1 MSPSALFSRLPRRA
15 RIALVAAAALLGVF
29 ILIAIIAAAS
39 AKPEG
44 AMQSKRIVEK
54 LAAVHA
60 KGKTPATGY
69 WSDEVIQPGDSLR
82 NVLERF
88 NLSAPQIQDITQ
100 AAASEGKQPHL
111 HPDQTVSL
119 RLDAQRRPVQV
130 QFFNDDDNGET
141 QLVDLAYAG
150 NRWQAKTDDVK
161 TTTLSTLKSVI
172 IRSSG
177 TTAGAMSRA
186 EIPAEVSD
194 SLRELFSN
202 RLDLYK
208 LEAGDTVRILYQVNY
223 FHGQQISMGDI
234 LAVEISHQ
242 GKLYRAYYFGEDGN
256 GRYYDEHG
264 QPLKK
269 GFETQPV
276 PGSRISSPFGVR
288 VHPILGYLRMHTG
301 IDYAAP
307 AGTPIHAP
315 SDGIVEFRGPKGGYG
330 NTVIL
335 RHSDSMQTLYGH
347 MSAFS
352 ANAAPG
358 QRVRAGDIIGFIGTT
373 GRSTGPHLHYEV
385 RLNGVP
391 VNPAGVALPVKRLTT
406 AELAEFRRQQ
416 QTVEQKLAQLRG
428 IGKTVAQLD

>member
-1 MSPSALFSRLPRRA
+1 MPALPARFSRRTRLA
-15 RIALVAAAALLGVF
+15 VLLAVLLCIALLAAAIISTPQADNDF
-29 ILIAIIAAAS
+29 QSERILQNLPAIRI
-39 AKPEG
+39 
-44 AMQSKRIVEK
+44 QSNG
-54 LAAVHA
+54 AAVD
-60 KGKTPATGY
+60 Y
-69 WSDEVIQPGDSLR
+69 WSDEVIQPGDNLR
-82 NVLERF
+82 DVLRRF
-88 NLSAPQIQDITQ
+88 NLAEKHTLNILQ
-100 AAASEGKQPHL
+100 AAGANNKQLHL
-111 HPDQTVSL
+111 QPDQIVSIKT
-119 RLDAQRRPVQV
+119 DAQNNPVQV
-130 QFFNDDDNGET
+130 RFFNDDDNGET
-141 QLVDLAYAG
+141 QLIDLVYAKG
-150 NRWQAKTDDVK
+150 SWQTKIDDVA
-161 TTTLSTLKSVI
+161 TTALSTLKSVVV
-172 IRSSG
+172 RSSG

-186 EIPAEVSD
+186 EIPAEVRD

-208 LEAGDTVRILYQVNY
+208 LEIGDTVRILYDVHY
-223 FHGQQISMGDI
+223 FHGQQISTGDI
-234 LAVEISHQ
+234 LAVEITHQ

-276 PGSRISSPFGVR
+276 PGSRISSPFGIR

-335 RHSDSMQTLYGH
+335 RHSNSMQTLYGH

-352 ANAAPG
+352 SNAAPG
-358 QRVRAGDIIGFIGTT
+358 QRVRAGDVIGFIGST

-391 VNPAGVALPVKRLTT
+391 VNPAGVALPAKRLTT
-406 AELAEFRRQQ
+406 GELATFRRRQQ
-416 QTVEQKLAQLRG
+416 SLEQTFAQLRG

>member
-1 MSPSALFSRLPRRA
+1 MPALPARFFRRTRLA
-15 RIALVAAAALLGVF
+15 VSLAVLLCIALLAAAITSTPQTDNDF
-29 ILIAIIAAAS
+29 QRERILQNLPAVRIQSNGAA
-39 AKPEG
+39 
-44 AMQSKRIVEK
+44 
-54 LAAVHA
+54 
-60 KGKTPATGY
+60 TDY

-82 NVLERF
+82 DVLNRF
-88 NLSAPQIQDITQ
+88 NLTDKHILNILQ
-100 AAASEGKQPHL
+100 AAGANNKQL
-111 HPDQTVSL
+111 RLQPDQIVSIKI
-119 RLDAQRRPVQV
+119 DTQSNPVQV
-130 QFFNDDDNGET
+130 RFFNDDDNGET
-141 QLVDLAYAG
+141 QLVDLVYAEG
-150 NRWQAKTDDVK
+150 SWQAKIDDVE
-161 TTTLSTLKSVI
+161 TTVLSTLKSVVV
-172 IRSSG
+172 RSSG

-186 EIPAEVSD
+186 EIPAEVRD

-208 LEAGDTVRILYQVNY
+208 LEIGDTVRILYDVHY
-223 FHGQQISMGDI
+223 FRGQQISTGDI
-234 LAVEISHQ
+234 LAVEITHQ

-276 PGSRISSPFGVR
+276 PGSRISSPFGIR

-307 AGTPIHAP
+307 TGTPIHAP

-352 ANAAPG
+352 SNAAPG
-358 QRVRAGDIIGFIGTT
+358 QRVRAGDIIGFIGST

-391 VNPAGVALPVKRLTT
+391 VNPAGVALPAKRLTT
-406 AELAEFRRQQ
+406 GELATFRRRQQ
-416 QTVEQKLAQLRG
+416 SLEQTFAQLRG